1 MEEQLA
7 QLLQA
12 TQSASEAPRTQATQQ
27 LLALWP
33 HADYAPGL
41 VAVASHDN
49 VPLDIRTAALLSLKQ
64 FVVACWSEQ
73 LEDYKGQ
80 VLVSDDNKVRIR
92 GALLDLATSDQLD
105 RKVSSIAGYVVSK
118 IATVDFPDQWP
129 DLLSRLLHLIPNGT
143 ERQVHGALKVL
154 AELVDEAFQDD
165 QFFRVANDLVK
176 VIYDVAVNDNTKATL
191 RALAVSVFRGCLE
204 ILESVMEEH
213 KAEVKAFAEQVLHQW
228 TPFFISVMKSRLPGP
243 PTEQE
248 EEDST
253 PNAETYRGLVALKL
267 QVVKVSTKR
276 ATT

>member
-191 RALAVSVFRGCLE
+191 RALAVSVFRGCFE